1 MALAAQHLDG
11 NRNIPLNPC
20 GSHPRTPP
28 VSTLL
33 YSPSYQIVKLWLQ
46 TCLTD
51 GDERGGSG
59 GSGPSSSFTSNG
71 TSGCG
76 SNCAAA
82 TSTSSSLNPSS
93 KPGLATSSASG
104 TGGSGIDSST
114 GGNGSGVVSG
124 GGGVTTTVTG
134 SRGSNIFL
142 EGGAASGGGAFPGAE
157 EALPMGVASVLW
169 ELECCAAQTRIT
181 LMNLMEGRPNHFG
194 VFRAGVYVE
203 EIRMLEAK
211 VGFCRFRYR

>member
-1 MALAAQHLDG
+1 M
-11 NRNIPLNPC
+11 
-20 GSHPRTPP
+20 
-28 VSTLL
+28 
-33 YSPSYQIVKLWLQ
+33 Q

-59 GSGPSSSFTSNG
+59 GSGPSSSFSSNG

-76 SNCAAA
+76 SNGAAA
-82 TSTSSSLNPSS
+82 TSASSSLNPSS
-93 KPGLATSSASG
+93 KAGLASSASG
-104 TGGSGIDSST
+104 TGGGGIDSST
-114 GGNGSGVVSG
+114 VGNGSGVVSG
-124 GGGVTTTVTG
+124 SGSVGVTTTVTG

-142 EGGAASGGGAFPGAE
+142 EGGTASGGGAFPGAE

-169 ELECCAAQTRIT
+169 ELECCAAQARIT

-211 VGFCRFRYR
+211 VGFAGLSIVV